1 MIACMVAAPSSG
13 SGKTA
18 VTCALLALL
27 ARRGLAPCAF
37 KCGPDYIDPMFHRSV
52 LGVES
57 HNVDL
62 FFSSESFLRQHYAR
76 HCAGHRA
83 VVCEG
88 VMGFYDGVGGTT
100 SQASAWH
107 VAHTLDVPVLLV
119 IRPRGASLT
128 LAAQIRGLCAFREQS
143 YIRGLFLNDCSPML
157 YRSLAPMLEKET
169 GLPVLGYLPHR
180 EEAAF
185 ESRHL
190 GLYTAGEIR
199 DLQQRISLLA
209 DLLEQNL
216 DFTRF
221 SSLFCTP
228 EPVDTDLIPQ
238 NIPTITRLAIAS
250 DQAFCFC
257 YEETKEALRAA
268 GAELVPFSPLTDTQL
283 PENIGGLYLPGGYP
297 ELYANELAK
306 NEPMLYAIR
315 KAVENG
321 MPTVAECGGFLYL
334 GQHLEGSDGISYP
347 MAGVLPGDGVRK
359 EKLTR
364 FGYAFLTSQ
373 SDSLLFSAGEQIP
386 VHEFHYWDS
395 TENGAAFLAQKPV
408 TDRSWSCGFATPTL
422 YAGFPHLYGAG
433 HPQWVRRF
441 THAASEYQKRQG
453 KS

>member
-1 MIACMVAAPSSG
+1 MMACLVAAPSSG

-27 ARRGLAPCAF
+27 ARRGLMPCAF

-57 HNVDL
+57 HNLDL

-76 HCAGHRA
+76 HCAGHQA
-83 VVCEG
+83 AVCEG

-107 VAHTLDVPVLLV
+107 VAHTLDMPVLLV

-143 YIRGLFLNDCSPML
+143 HIRGLFLNDCSPML

-190 GLYTAGEIR
+190 GLYTAGEIH
-199 DLQQRISLLA
+199 DLQQRIGLLA

-216 DFTRF
+216 DFARF
-221 SSLFCTP
+221 SSLLCTP
-228 EPVDTDLIPQ
+228 GPGYAAPISQ
-238 NIPTITRLAIAS
+238 NVPAITRLAIAS
-250 DQAFCFC
+250 DRAFCFC
-257 YEETKEALRAA
+257 YEETKEALRTA

-283 PENIGGLYLPGGYP
+283 PENTGGLYLPGGYP
-297 ELYANELAK
+297 ELYAKKLAE
-306 NEPMLYAIR
+306 NEPMLCAIR
-315 KAVENG
+315 QAVENG

-334 GQHLEGSDGISYP
+334 GQHLEGSDGVSYP
-347 MAGVLPGDGVRK
+347 MAGVLPGDGLRK

-364 FGYAFLTSQ
+364 FGYAFLTAQ
-373 SDSLLFSAGEQIP
+373 SDSLLFSAGDQIP

-395 TENGAAFLAQKPV
+395 TENGAAFLAQNPV
-408 TDRSWSCGFATPTL
+408 TGRSWSCGFATPTL

-433 HPQWVRRF
+433 HSQWVRRF
-441 THAASEYQKRQG
+441 THAANEYQKRQG
-453 KS
+453 KT

>member
-1 MIACMVAAPSSG
+1 M
-13 SGKTA
+13 
-18 VTCALLALL
+18 
-27 ARRGLAPCAF
+27 
-37 KCGPDYIDPMFHRSV
+37 
-52 LGVES
+52 
-57 HNVDL
+57 
-62 FFSSESFLRQHYAR
+62 
-76 HCAGHRA
+76 
-83 VVCEG
+83 
-88 VMGFYDGVGGTT
+88 
-100 SQASAWH
+100 
-107 VAHTLDVPVLLV
+107 
-119 IRPRGASLT
+119 
-128 LAAQIRGLCAFREQS
+128 
-143 YIRGLFLNDCSPML
+143 
-157 YRSLAPMLEKET
+157 
-169 GLPVLGYLPHR
+169 
-180 EEAAF
+180 
-185 ESRHL
+185 
-190 GLYTAGEIR
+190 
-199 DLQQRISLLA
+199 QQRISLLA

-228 EPVDTDLIPQ
+228 EPVTDSISQEVPA
-238 NIPTITRLAIAS
+238 ITRLAIAS

-315 KAVENG
+315 EAVENG

-408 TDRSWSCGFATPTL
+408 TGRSWSCGFATSTL

>member
-1 MIACMVAAPSSG
+1 MMACLVAAPSSG

-27 ARRGLAPCAF
+27 ARRGLMPCAF

-57 HNVDL
+57 HNLDL

-76 HCAGHRA
+76 HCAGHQA
-83 VVCEG
+83 AVCEG

-107 VAHTLDVPVLLV
+107 VAHTLDMPVLLV

-143 YIRGLFLNDCSPML
+143 HIRGLFLNDCSPML

-190 GLYTAGEIR
+190 GLYTAGEIH
-199 DLQQRISLLA
+199 DLQQRIGLLA

-216 DFTRF
+216 DFARF

-228 EPVDTDLIPQ
+228 EPVDAGPIPQ
-238 NIPTITRLAIAS
+238 DVPAITRLAIAS
-250 DQAFCFC
+250 DRAFCFC
-257 YEETKEALRAA
+257 YEETKEALRTA

-283 PENIGGLYLPGGYP
+283 PENTGGLYLPGGYP
-297 ELYANELAK
+297 ELYAKKLAE
-306 NEPMLYAIR
+306 NEPMLCAIR
-315 KAVENG
+315 QAVENG

-334 GQHLEGSDGISYP
+334 GQHLEGSDGVSYP
-347 MAGVLPGDGVRK
+347 MAGVLPGDGLRK

-364 FGYAFLTSQ
+364 FGYAFLTAQ
-373 SDSLLFSAGEQIP
+373 SDSLLFSAGDQIP

-408 TDRSWSCGFATPTL
+408 TGRSWSCGFATPTL

-433 HPQWVRRF
+433 HSQWVRRF
-441 THAASEYQKRQG
+441 THAANEYQKRQG
-453 KS
+453 KT

>member
-228 EPVDTDLIPQ
+228 EPVGTDSISQEVPA
-238 NIPTITRLAIAS
+238 ITRLAIAS

-315 KAVENG
+315 QAVENG

-408 TDRSWSCGFATPTL
+408 TGRSWSCGFATPTL

>member
-228 EPVDTDLIPQ
+228 EPVDTDLISQ

-315 KAVENG
+315 EAVENG

-408 TDRSWSCGFATPTL
+408 TGRSWSCGFATPTL

>member
-62 FFSSESFLRQHYAR
+62 FFSSESFLRQHYTR

-228 EPVDTDLIPQ
+228 EPVTDSISQEVPA
-238 NIPTITRLAIAS
+238 ITRLAIAS
-250 DQAFCFC
+250 DRAFCFC

-283 PENIGGLYLPGGYP
+283 PENIGGLYLSGGYP

-408 TDRSWSCGFATPTL
+408 TGRSWSCGFATPTL

-441 THAASEYQKRQG
+441 THAASEYQK
-453 KS
+453 SPMV

>member
-1 MIACMVAAPSSG
+1 MMACLVAAPSSG

-27 ARRGLAPCAF
+27 ARRGLMPCAF

-57 HNVDL
+57 HNLDL

-76 HCAGHRA
+76 HCAGHQA
-83 VVCEG
+83 AVCEG

-107 VAHTLDVPVLLV
+107 VAHTLDMPVLLV

-143 YIRGLFLNDCSPML
+143 HIRGLFLNDCSPML

-190 GLYTAGEIR
+190 GLYTAGEIH
-199 DLQQRISLLA
+199 DLQQRIGLLA

-216 DFTRF
+216 DFARF

-228 EPVDTDLIPQ
+228 GPGYAAPISQ
-238 NIPTITRLAIAS
+238 NVPAITRLAIAS
-250 DQAFCFC
+250 DRAFCFC
-257 YEETKEALRAA
+257 YEETKEALRTA

-283 PENIGGLYLPGGYP
+283 PENTGGLYLPGGYP
-297 ELYANELAK
+297 ELYAKKLAE
-306 NEPMLYAIR
+306 NEPMLCAIR
-315 KAVENG
+315 QAVENG

-334 GQHLEGSDGISYP
+334 GQHLEGSDGVSYP
-347 MAGVLPGDGVRK
+347 MAGVLPGDGLRK

-364 FGYAFLTSQ
+364 FGYAFLTAQ
-373 SDSLLFSAGEQIP
+373 SDSLLFSAGDQIP

-408 TDRSWSCGFATPTL
+408 TGRSWSCGFATPTL

-433 HPQWVRRF
+433 HSQWVRRF
-441 THAASEYQKRQG
+441 THAANEYQKRQG
-453 KS
+453 KT

>member
-238 NIPTITRLAIAS
+238 NIPAITRLAIAS

-373 SDSLLFSAGEQIP
+373 SDSLLFSAGDQIP

-408 TDRSWSCGFATPTL
+408 TGRSWSCGFATPTL

>member
-1 MIACMVAAPSSG
+1 MIACMVTAPSSG

-185 ESRHL
+185 ESHHL

-228 EPVDTDLIPQ
+228 EPVTDSISQEVPA
-238 NIPTITRLAIAS
+238 ITRLAIAS

-373 SDSLLFSAGEQIP
+373 SDSLLFSAGDQIP

-408 TDRSWSCGFATPTL
+408 TGRSWSCGFATPTL

>member
-1 MIACMVAAPSSG
+1 MIACMVTAPSSG

-57 HNVDL
+57 HNLDL

-143 YIRGLFLNDCSPML
+143 HIRGLFLNDCSPML

-169 GLPVLGYLPHR
+169 GLPVLGYLSHR

-199 DLQQRISLLA
+199 DLQQRIRLLA

-221 SSLFCTP
+221 SSLFCTS
-228 EPVDTDLIPQ
+228 EPAGADSIPQ
-238 NIPTITRLAIAS
+238 DVPPITRLAIAS
-250 DQAFCFC
+250 DRAFCFC

-306 NEPMLYAIR
+306 NEAMLYAIR
-315 KAVENG
+315 EAVENG

-334 GQHLEGSDGISYP
+334 GQHLEGSDGVSYP
-347 MAGVLPGDGVRK
+347 MAGVLPGDGMRK

-364 FGYAFLTSQ
+364 FGYAFLTAQ

-408 TDRSWSCGFATPTL
+408 TGRSWSCGFATPTL

>member
-1 MIACMVAAPSSG
+1 MMACLVAAPSSG

-27 ARRGLAPCAF
+27 ARRGLMPCAF

-57 HNVDL
+57 HNLDL

-76 HCAGHRA
+76 HCAGHQA
-83 VVCEG
+83 AVCEG

-107 VAHTLDVPVLLV
+107 VAHTLDMPVLLV

-143 YIRGLFLNDCSPML
+143 HIRGLFLNDCSPML

-190 GLYTAGEIR
+190 GLYTAGEIH
-199 DLQQRISLLA
+199 DLQQRIGLLA

-216 DFTRF
+216 DFARF

-228 EPVDTDLIPQ
+228 GPGYAAPTSQ
-238 NIPTITRLAIAS
+238 NVPAITRLAIAS
-250 DQAFCFC
+250 DRAFCFC
-257 YEETKEALRAA
+257 YEETKEALRTA

-283 PENIGGLYLPGGYP
+283 PENTGGLYLPGGYP
-297 ELYANELAK
+297 ELYAKKLAE
-306 NEPMLYAIR
+306 NEPMLCAIR
-315 KAVENG
+315 QAVENG

-334 GQHLEGSDGISYP
+334 GQHLEGSDGVSYP
-347 MAGVLPGDGVRK
+347 MAGVLPGDGLRK

-364 FGYAFLTSQ
+364 FGYAFLTAQ
-373 SDSLLFSAGEQIP
+373 SDSLLFSAGDQIP

-408 TDRSWSCGFATPTL
+408 TGRSWSCGFATPTL

-433 HPQWVRRF
+433 HSQWVRRF
-441 THAASEYQKRQG
+441 THAANEYQKRQG
-453 KS
+453 KA

>member
-107 VAHTLDVPVLLV
+107 VAHTLGVPVLLV

-315 KAVENG
+315 EAVENG

-364 FGYAFLTSQ
+364 FGYAFLTAQ
-373 SDSLLFSAGEQIP
+373 SDSLLFSAGDQIP

-408 TDRSWSCGFATPTL
+408 TGRSWSCGFATSTL

>member
-107 VAHTLDVPVLLV
+107 VAHTLGVPVLLV

-228 EPVDTDLIPQ
+228 EPVTDSISQEVPA
-238 NIPTITRLAIAS
+238 ITRLAIAS

-315 KAVENG
+315 EAVENG

-347 MAGVLPGDGVRK
+347 MAGVLPGDGMRK

-364 FGYAFLTSQ
+364 FGYAFLTAQ
-373 SDSLLFSAGEQIP
+373 SDSLLFSAGDQIP

-408 TDRSWSCGFATPTL
+408 TGRSWSCGFATPTL

>member
-143 YIRGLFLNDCSPML
+143 HIRGIFLNDCSPML

-221 SSLFCTP
+221 LSLFCTP
-228 EPVDTDLIPQ
+228 EPVDTDPVPQ
-238 NIPTITRLAIAS
+238 EVPAITRLAIAS

-306 NEPMLYAIR
+306 NEPMRYAIR
-315 KAVENG
+315 KTVENG

-364 FGYAFLTSQ
+364 FGYAFLTAQ
-373 SDSLLFSAGEQIP
+373 NDSLLFSAGEQIP

-408 TDRSWSCGFATPTL
+408 TGRSWSCGFATPTL
-422 YAGFPHLYGAG
+422 YAGFPHLYGVG

-453 KS
+453 KT

>member
-13 SGKTA
+13 SVKTA

-107 VAHTLDVPVLLV
+107 VAHTLGVPVLLV

-228 EPVDTDLIPQ
+228 EPVTDSISQEVPA
-238 NIPTITRLAIAS
+238 ITRLAIAS

-315 KAVENG
+315 EAVENG

-347 MAGVLPGDGVRK
+347 MAGVLPGDGMRK

-364 FGYAFLTSQ
+364 FGYAFLTAQ
-373 SDSLLFSAGEQIP
+373 SDSLLFSAGDQIP

-408 TDRSWSCGFATPTL
+408 TGRSWSCGFATPTL

>member
-228 EPVDTDLIPQ
+228 EPVTDSISQEVPA
-238 NIPTITRLAIAS
+238 ITRLAIAS

-283 PENIGGLYLPGGYP
+283 PENIGGLYLSGGYP

-408 TDRSWSCGFATPTL
+408 TGRSWSCGFATPTL

>member
-1 MIACMVAAPSSG
+1 MMACLVAAPSSG

-27 ARRGLAPCAF
+27 ARRGLMPCAF

-57 HNVDL
+57 HNLDL

-76 HCAGHRA
+76 HCAGHQA
-83 VVCEG
+83 AVCEG

-107 VAHTLDVPVLLV
+107 VAHTLDMPVLLV

-143 YIRGLFLNDCSPML
+143 HIRGLFLNDCSPML

-190 GLYTAGEIR
+190 GLYTAGEIH
-199 DLQQRISLLA
+199 DLQQRIGLLA

-216 DFTRF
+216 DFARF

-228 EPVDTDLIPQ
+228 GLGYAAPISQ
-238 NIPTITRLAIAS
+238 NVPAITRLAIAS
-250 DQAFCFC
+250 DRAFCFC
-257 YEETKEALRAA
+257 YEETKEALRTA

-283 PENIGGLYLPGGYP
+283 PENTGGLYLPGGYP
-297 ELYANELAK
+297 ELYAKKLAE
-306 NEPMLYAIR
+306 NEPMLCAIR
-315 KAVENG
+315 QAVENG

-334 GQHLEGSDGISYP
+334 GQHLEGSDGVSYP
-347 MAGVLPGDGVRK
+347 MAGVLPGDGLRK

-364 FGYAFLTSQ
+364 FGYAFLTAQ
-373 SDSLLFSAGEQIP
+373 SDSLLFSAGDQIP

-408 TDRSWSCGFATPTL
+408 TGRSWSCGFATPTL

-433 HPQWVRRF
+433 HSQWVRRF
-441 THAASEYQKRQG
+441 THAANEYQKRQG
-453 KS
+453 KT

>member
-228 EPVDTDLIPQ
+228 EPVTDSISQEVPA
-238 NIPTITRLAIAS
+238 ITRLAIAS

>member
-143 YIRGLFLNDCSPML
+143 YIRGLFLNDCSLML

-228 EPVDTDLIPQ
+228 EPVTDSISQEVPA
-238 NIPTITRLAIAS
+238 ITRLAIAS

-364 FGYAFLTSQ
+364 FGYAFLTAQ

-408 TDRSWSCGFATPTL
+408 TGRSWSCGFATPTL

-433 HPQWVRRF
+433 HLQWVRRF

>member
-228 EPVDTDLIPQ
+228 EPVTDSISQEVPA
-238 NIPTITRLAIAS
+238 ITRLAIAS

-306 NEPMLYAIR
+306 NEPMLYEIR
-315 KAVENG
+315 EAVENG

-364 FGYAFLTSQ
+364 FGYAFLTAQ

-408 TDRSWSCGFATPTL
+408 TGRSWSCGFATPTL

>member
-228 EPVDTDLIPQ
+228 EPVTDSISQEVPA
-238 NIPTITRLAIAS
+238 ITRLAIAS

-334 GQHLEGSDGISYP
+334 GQHLEGSDGVSYP

-408 TDRSWSCGFATPTL
+408 TGRSWSCGFATPTL

>member
-143 YIRGLFLNDCSPML
+143 HIRGLFLNDCSPML

-228 EPVDTDLIPQ
+228 EPVTDSISQEVPA
-238 NIPTITRLAIAS
+238 ITRLAIAS

-283 PENIGGLYLPGGYP
+283 PENIGGLYLSGGYP

-408 TDRSWSCGFATPTL
+408 TGRSWSCGFATPTL

-433 HPQWVRRF
+433 YPQWVRRF